1 MDNTLETIQ
10 RRLENLK
17 AEIGDLVDD
26 LQDLQIDADDIGASH
41 LKVDLQQMVDDGTR
55 MYYRT
60 LRMETHN
67 HTIMSNF

>member
-26 LQDLQIDADDIGASH
+26 LQDLQIDAGDINASH
-41 LKVDLQQMVDDGTR
+41 LESDLQQMVDDGTR

-60 LRMETHN
+60 LRMEGCN
-67 HTIMSNF
+67 HIVMSNS